1 MPTSGV
7 NRWSRFGRWSL
18 VGVCLL
24 VVSAV
29 EMLTGDACAQT
40 PPPTV
45 RQVQINAGAPQRSMV
60 TAIAVDFSKDVSASL
75 TPASLTLLN
84 RTTGQTLNPTN
95 SLVTYDPVANR
106 ATWTFPALTGRSL
119 PDGDYLGTLSAA
131 AIMDAMGNHLDGNGD
146 GTPNDDYTFSFIRYF
161 GDADGDRDVDF
172 SDLFKFRLTYLLSAA
187 NSGFNP
193 EFDFN
198 GDGRVDA
205 ADLAA
210 YLVNYLTQL
219 PVPVP
224 PVPPVAENVPVIN
237 TPANLALFNTNR
249 IAISGL
255 VGRSVTYVTVNG
267 AVATLTNGMF
277 TSNVLLREGNNLVTV
292 VAVDDQGRVGSSSV
306 QVALDVTP
314 PRMAIDSPRDG
325 SIVSE
330 PQVIVAGVV
339 NDTVVG
345 TVNGDQAT
353 VTVNGLPATV
363 ANRTYVATRVPLVPG
378 TNLIT
383 ATGTDRAGNR
393 SSTSISVTYNTNLA
407 ARIKVVS
414 GDGQS
419 GRIGDVLPQPLVV
432 RAVDA
437 GGAPCP
443 NKRVIFKV
451 IQNDGLVLNSTNAAR
466 ALVVTSDSQGLARVQ
481 FQLGTRAGAGNQQVS
496 AKIVAFEGEAIF
508 CASAQPSTP
517 GLVVLDAGNNQVGI
531 PGQALP
537 SPFVAIVVDS
547 GNNRLHNVP
556 ITYTVKAGG
565 GSFGGRT
572 NLTVNTDSDGRALA
586 VLTLG
591 PDPGDEHNIVEATYP
606 GNIGLP
612 VTFVASSRIPGN
624 PAETSVS
631 GVVLDNSDQPV
642 PGATLRIVGHPIA
655 ARSDANGYFMIK
667 PAPVGTIRLVAD
679 GATVT
684 RPGAWVWL
692 QFDLVTIAGQD
703 NGIGRPVRLIAKDMA
718 QAITVDET
726 HGGTLTLRQVPG
738 YSLKI
743 APNSVLFPDGTRS
756 GQISVTVVHPDK
768 MPDAPS
774 FGQQPRFLVSIQ
786 PANALFN
793 PPAPMSIPNLD
804 GLPPGQKTDMYSY
817 DHDMGRF
824 VSIGTGTVS
833 DDGTVIS
840 SDPGGGVIK
849 AGWHCGGN
857 PAAPGSTA
865 KATVRITTAPP
876 LVMCYQ
882 DTPKPTVQITAVG
895 DPSPPGNPPY
905 TWTSSDESIAK
916 ITAGRNAATVT
927 VEGQKAGKA
936 RLTVVYR
943 CKSNQPSAPQ
953 SIEVTFLK
961 VEIQVNNTPAA
972 KDDVV
977 QVKCEH
983 PVIRY
988 TVPARARLTPP
999 ADTDLSVVLT
1009 NPDGRLRF
1017 PAVGDTQKALV
1028 LPKSGDWVPFQI
1040 AGESASAAIAD
1051 AVIEAHKGSA
1061 AGELCGMQPAT
1072 VFSFDQ
1078 AKITLTPK
1086 GGYAVNDTATQR
1098 IVANT
1103 NPPSISYA
1111 ASARLR
1117 PAGLDCTVDQI
1128 KNLQVSVA
1136 QNIDFVDSQVYDTPT
1151 ITWNAGVTN
1160 GTMATVPTNI
1170 TMTTTSGRINDT
1182 DAASDPLYD
1191 DGGLFPNIRQPPV
1204 GCPGAA
1210 DATGS
1215 DTPMSVADL
1224 TLSLPAKTAGGVMVG
1239 TVKYQ
1244 LNRLTSNNSFITWC
1258 VIYDSVTKDMCA
1270 IWEGTWAIN
1279 MNSAGAAGVPTAGA
1293 ATAAASTTPNIGH
1306 PFANDVAND
1315 PAKAV
1320 TTNSGAMIL
1329 TK

>member
-1 MPTSGV
+1 MA
-7 NRWSRFGRWSL
+7 L
-18 VGVCLL
+18 VGACFLALL
-24 VVSAV
+24 GA
-29 EMLTGDACAQT
+29 ELFTGMARGQT
-40 PPPTV
+40 APPTV

-75 TPASLTLLN
+75 TPASLALLN
-84 RTTGQTLNPTN
+84 RTTGQTINSTN
-95 SLVTYDPVANR
+95 LTVTYDPAANR
-106 ATWTFPALTGRSL
+106 ATWTFPSLPGKSL
-119 PDGDYLGTLSAA
+119 PDGDYVGTLAA
-131 AIMDAMGNHLDGNGD
+131 AGIMDALGNHLDGNGD
-146 GTPNDDYTFSFIRYF
+146 GTPNDDYSFPFIRYF

-172 SDLFKFRLTYLLSAA
+172 IDLFKFRLTYFLTAA
-187 NSGFNP
+187 DPGFNP
-193 EFDFN
+193 AFDFN
-198 GDGRVDA
+198 GDGRVDS

-210 YLVNYLTQL
+210 FQANYLTQL
-219 PVPVP
+219 PMPFSPV
-224 PVPPVAENVPVIN
+224 VGNVPVIN

-249 IAISGL
+249 IAISGF

-267 AVATLTNGMF
+267 AVATLANGVF

-292 VAVDDQGRVGSSSV
+292 VATDDQGQVGSSSV

-325 SIVSE
+325 MIVSD
-330 PQVIVAGVV
+330 PQVIVTGVV

-353 VTVNGLPATV
+353 VTVNGIPASV
-363 ANRTYVATRVPLVPG
+363 ANRTYVAMGVSLVPG
-378 TNLIT
+378 TNIIT

-393 SSTSISVTYNTNLA
+393 SSISIGVFYNTNVA

-419 GRIGDVLPQPLVV
+419 GQIGDLLPQPLVV
-432 RAVDA
+432 RALDA
-437 GGAPCP
+437 NGNACP
-443 NKRVIFKV
+443 NKRVVFRV
-451 IQNDGLVLNSTNAAR
+451 VQNDGRVINSTNAAR
-466 ALVVTSDSQGLARVQ
+466 ALVVTSDSQGRAQVQ

-496 AKIVAFEGEAIF
+496 AKIVGFESEAIF
-508 CASAQPSTP
+508 CASARPSTP
-517 GLVVLDAGNNQVGI
+517 GLLVLDAGNDQVGI
-531 PGQALP
+531 PGQPLP
-537 SPFVAIVVDS
+537 SPLISIVVDS
-547 GNNRLHNVP
+547 GNNRLYNVP
-556 ITYTVKAGG
+556 ITYTVKGGG
-565 GSFGGRT
+565 GSFGGMT

-591 PDPGDEHNIVEATYP
+591 PDPGNDHNVVEATFP
-606 GNIGLP
+606 GNTGLP
-612 VTFVASSRIPGN
+612 VVFVASARIPGN

-631 GVVLDNSDQPV
+631 GVVLDNSDLPV

-655 ARSDANGYFMIK
+655 VRSDTNGFFMIK
-667 PAPVGTIRLVAD
+667 PAPVGTIRLIAD

-703 NGIGRPVRLIAKDMA
+703 NGIGRPVRLLAKDLA
-718 QAITVDET
+718 QGLNVDET

-756 GQISVTVVHPDK
+756 GLISVTVVHPDK
-768 MPDAPS
+768 MPDPPS

-786 PANALFN
+786 PANAIFN

-833 DDGTVIS
+833 NDGTVIS

-857 PAAPGSTA
+857 PATPGSTE
-865 KATVRITTAPP
+865 KATVKITTKPP
-876 LVMCYQ
+876 LVQCFQ
-882 DTPKPTVQITAVG
+882 DSPKPTVQITAVG
-895 DPSPPGNPPY
+895 DPSPPGTPPY

-916 ITAGRNAATVT
+916 ITAGKNAATVT
-927 VEGQKAGKA
+927 VEGQKVGKA
-936 RLTVVYR
+936 KLTVVYR

-953 SIEVTFLK
+953 SIDVTFLK
-961 VEIQVNNTPAA
+961 VEIEVNNTPAA

-977 QVKCEH
+977 QLKCEH
-983 PVIRY
+983 PEKRY
-988 TVPARARLTPP
+988 MVPARARLTP
-999 ADTDLSVVLT
+999 ASDADLSVVLT

-1017 PAVGDTQKALV
+1017 PAVADTQKALT
-1028 LPKSGDWVPFQI
+1028 LPKNGDWVAFQI
-1040 AGESASAAIAD
+1040 SGETASVAIGD
-1051 AVIEAHKGSA
+1051 AMIEAHKDSA
-1061 AGELCGMQPAT
+1061 AGMLCGKLPAT

-1078 AKITLTPK
+1078 AKITLTPM
-1086 GGYAVNDTATQR
+1086 GGYAVTDTATQR

-1117 PAGLDCTVDQI
+1117 PAALDCTVDQI
-1128 KNLQVSVA
+1128 KNLQVSVG
-1136 QNIDFVDSQVYDTPT
+1136 QNIDFVDSQIYDMPT

-1160 GTMATVPTNI
+1160 GTMATAPTNI

-1191 DGGLFPNIRQPPV
+1191 IGVIFPNIRQAPV
-1204 GCPGAA
+1204 GCAGAV

-1224 TLSLPAKTAGGVMVG
+1224 TLSVPAKTAGGVMVG
-1239 TVKYQ
+1239 TVKYR

-1270 IWEGTWAIN
+1270 IWEGTWAVN
-1279 MNSAGAAGVPTAGA
+1279 LNSAGAAGVPTAGA
-1293 ATAAASTTPNIGH
+1293 ATAAATTTPKIGH

-1320 TTNSGAMIL
+1320 TANTGAMIF